1 MIQFIYHLNKGGD
14 FMESLTQIIEE
25 INKIDNRFKR
35 LLVLNQKQTA
45 EVLGVSNSTL
55 EGWRKN
61 SLGPE
66 YIKAG
71 PGKSR
76 VLYPKQKIA
85 EYLAN
90 TIKTL

>member
-1 MIQFIYHLNKGGD
+1 MDII
-14 FMESLTQIIEE
+14 TQIVEE
-25 INKIDNRFKR
+25 INKINPSYKT
-35 LLVLNQKQTA
+35 LLTLNQKQTA
-45 EVLGVSNSTL
+45 EALGISCSTL

-85 EYLAN
+85 AYLAN
-90 TIKTL
+90 TIRTV